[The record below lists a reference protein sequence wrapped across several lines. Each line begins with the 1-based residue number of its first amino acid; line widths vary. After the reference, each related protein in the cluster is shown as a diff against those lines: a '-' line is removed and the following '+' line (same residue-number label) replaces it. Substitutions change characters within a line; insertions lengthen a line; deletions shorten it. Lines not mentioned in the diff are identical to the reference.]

1 MAETV
6 TLVLWFL
13 LCLLLPFHLVKCLL
27 LLLKGGRSFK
37 KTWDVPQWFV
47 HSSLSLPCPRDW
59 HKLQLPGGRCV
70 SCVPG
75 SAYGFGP
82 SQVVA
87 IFGWHHAAHGLHTTC
102 RCQAWLSLLL
112 TSGLISF
119 LIPLIPL
126 ILISFLIP
134 LPLWRLEALSAFL
147 VCTHTNE
154 WPFPCLLS
162 GCCDPTPPQSL
173 REPLP
178 AHWGEHNPKMALG
191 SLAGFSSS
199 RSVQGR
205 HVIDREA
212 GEYQN

>member
-1 MAETV
+1 M
-6 TLVLWFL
+6 
-13 LCLLLPFHLVKCLL
+13 
-27 LLLKGGRSFK
+27 
-37 KTWDVPQWFV
+37 PQWFV

-59 HKLQLPGGRCV
+59 HKLQLPGGDVPLSVCRKP
-70 SCVPG
+70 CVPG
-75 SAYGFGP
+75 SAYGFGL

-87 IFGWHHAAHGLHTTC
+87 IFGWHHAAHGLHTI
-102 RCQAWLSLLL
+102 CQCWAWLSLLL

-119 LIPLIPL
+119 L
-126 ILISFLIP
+126 SHMWGFG
-134 LPLWRLEALSAFL
+134 ALSAFP

-199 RSVQGR
+199 RCVQGR